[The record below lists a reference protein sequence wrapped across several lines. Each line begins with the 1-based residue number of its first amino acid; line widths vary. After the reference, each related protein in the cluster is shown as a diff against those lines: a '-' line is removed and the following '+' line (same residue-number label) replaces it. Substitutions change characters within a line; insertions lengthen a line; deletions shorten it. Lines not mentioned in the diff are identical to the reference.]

1 MALTKKKKNSVEP
14 MFSCLCQVSSV
25 FKFLPGLR
33 QTIGLSHLKL
43 GHVPLMIPHAGYRSL
58 LLVGA
63 VILFFGFIAAIA
75 FPRPLG
81 AAEWSLQPTLTLGLE
96 YDENLALTTAPHDS
110 TSGFSITPQVNV
122 TGASERSKLSLDIL
136 LNYTEYSGGDVED
149 TNEQVLSLSSYNQ
162 TTERTRWGLDGDF
175 RRDTLLS
182 IINIGTGT
190 GELTDTDVG
199 LARAKVRR
207 DRRSLEPSWTRQLSE
222 RNSLGLRYEFVD
234 VGFSDTAGT
243 TGLEDYEVHTLAA
256 TFSRE
261 ITSRDDFNLGI
272 STSRFKA
279 SDKSSE
285 ADTVRIAVG
294 MTRAFSETANGT
306 FSIGA
311 SETEETIASK
321 EEKTSGFILEA
332 RAEQKSELTTLD
344 GVISRDVYPSGGG
357 RAVQSDQLRVN
368 LLRKI
373 SPKLNFELK
382 ATLFRNKVVEGSDPD
397 IDRRYYEVEPGLSWQ
412 WTPHWFVNTSYRY
425 RRQKF
430 DAEPDTAKSN
440 AVFLGVAYNWRK
452 QAVSR

>member
-1 MALTKKKKNSVEP
+1 L
-14 MFSCLCQVSSV
+14 
-25 FKFLPGLR
+25 
-33 QTIGLSHLKL
+33 
-43 GHVPLMIPHAGYRSL
+43 
-58 LLVGA
+58 
-63 VILFFGFIAAIA
+63 
-75 FPRPLG
+75 
-81 AAEWSLQPTLTLGLE
+81 TLTT
-96 YDENLALTTAPHDS
+96 DPHDS
-110 TSGFSITPQVNV
+110 VSGFSITPELNL

-149 TNEQVLSLSSYNQ
+149 TNEQVISLSSYNQ

-190 GELTDTDVG
+190 GELADTDVG

-207 DRRSLEPSWTRQLSE
+207 DRRSLDPSWTRQLSE
-222 RNSLGLRYEFVD
+222 RNSLRLAYGFVD
-234 VGFSDTAGT
+234 VGFSDTAGAALV
-243 TGLEDYEVHTLAA
+243 GYEAHTLAA
-256 TFSRE
+256 TFSRG
-261 ITSRDDFNLGI
+261 ITSRDDFNLDI
-272 STSRFKA
+272 SASRFKA

-332 RAEQKSELTTLD
+332 RAEKESELTTLD
-344 GVISRDVYPSGGG
+344 GVISRNVYPSGGG

-373 SPKLNFELK
+373 SPKLNFELQ

-397 IDRRYYEVEPGLSWQ
+397 IDRRYYEVRPGLSWQ

-425 RRQKF
+425 RRHKF
-430 DAEPDTAKSN
+430 DAVPDTAKSN